1 MTKFSSDAINHAE
14 WWTLIELCKTRD
26 GPLMLRTLRSDAN
39 WSKCAIDERRW
50 ARIGNVVS
58 SVSSMLLIQQSS
70 LAQRSLILSWCFS
83 AQGTCIR
90 VPLAFIKASTSNSAE
105 LFVLVFLRLVVD
117 WPTIGSARE
126 VSWPAESVGATL
138 PQYIYTQAFLTHGTG
153 LWFREASS
161 SKATESAGS
170 LCSSSSRSSFG
181 LNVSWFYH
189 FTSCT

>member
-1 MTKFSSDAINHAE
+1 MIKFSSDAMNHAE
-14 WWTLIELCKTRD
+14 WWTLIELCKTQD

-39 WSKCAIDERRW
+39 WSKCAINERRW

-105 LFVLVFLRLVVD
+105 LSAPLGCCLTDD
-117 WPTIGSARE
+117 WVGTGSQLAGGKRGRYTTT
-126 VSWPAESVGATL
+126 V
-138 PQYIYTQAFLTHGTG
+138 YIYTSFLNSWHWLVAF
-153 LWFREASS
+153 FREASS
-161 SKATESAGS
+161 FKATESAGS
-170 LCSSSSRSSFG
+170 LCSSSSCSSFW
-181 LNVSWFYH
+181 LNVSLFYH
-189 FTSCT
+189 FTSCA